1 MGKNMYTSSL
11 EMLLNDIGK
20 YRVLNRNEEVILTN
34 KAKLGDKAA
43 REKLINHN
51 MRFVV
56 KESKKFLNKG
66 LDLEDLII
74 EGCIGLNDALTKFDV
89 SKGVRFITFA
99 VYRINLA
106 IRKAIREQGHSIR
119 LPDEKSLML
128 GRIYQALDLIGGNI
142 NDSMVQE
149 KIAKYCNISITSLQ
163 KILSISDESF
173 SLNDKVLVGN
183 SFMEFSD
190 LVCDE
195 KIVSP
200 EVKAINSTLKTEV
213 HKILKK
219 LPVREA
225 NVICLKYGL
234 TNENTLSLQK
244 IGDKMNLSKERV
256 RQLKE
261 CAFERLRENWC
272 RDKIECFL
280 FA

>member
-1 MGKNMYTSSL
+1 MGKNMYISSL

-128 GRIYQALDLIGGNI
+128 GRIYQALDIIGGNI
-142 NDSMVQE
+142 NDSMVQK

-195 KIVSP
+195 RIVSP

-261 CAFERLRENWC
+261 CAFERLRENLC

>member
-1 MGKNMYTSSL
+1 MGKNMYISSL

-128 GRIYQALDLIGGNI
+128 GRIYQALDIIGGNI
-142 NDSMVQE
+142 NDSMVQK

-195 KIVSP
+195 RIVSP